1 MFLRKLS
8 KNRENMIYFQ
18 IRLSSDTSSSQ
29 DVLIALLLVYYR
41 INLKSEF
48 MRNASLPDG
57 NYTTTS
63 LALALTA
70 VMNSTLS

>member
-1 MFLRKLS
+1 MSEAETVLYRKMLQISFLVSSKKAMFLRTLS

-41 INLKSEF
+41 INLCVLCINK
-48 MRNASLPDG
+48 
-57 NYTTTS
+57 
-63 LALALTA
+63 
-70 VMNSTLS
+70 

>member
-1 MFLRKLS
+1 MSEAETVLYRKMLQISFLGSSKKAMFLRKLS

-41 INLKSEF
+41 INLCVLCINK
-48 MRNASLPDG
+48 
-57 NYTTTS
+57 
-63 LALALTA
+63 
-70 VMNSTLS
+70 